1 MGYMGSIASE
11 QSKQDEDD
19 KKQDSDLPRLRPDE
33 RQSLM
38 DHSEFL
44 SFSKRSI
51 NWRSSESSSAE
62 TDRSSMR

>member
-1 MGYMGSIASE
+1 MGYMGAIAGE
-11 QSKQDEDD
+11 KSKQYEDR
-19 KKQDSDLPRLRPDE
+19 KKQDSDLPRLRPDKH
-33 RQSLM
+33 QSLM